1 MISKIIGRLTQTV
14 FVLVATS
21 FISFAIFSFSPDPA
35 DSILGENATIE
46 DRENLRKELG
56 YDRPFVVQFLDF
68 IGRFGQGD
76 FGKSLRTNE
85 RVSDLLIDRAPAT
98 LELVLVSTV
107 VTMIVGILL
116 GIYTGTHRHSRIS
129 QFILSFSLLGVS
141 VPTFLLGLLAVF
153 LFAVHLDWLPAS
165 SRAGVVDLGFWSTG
179 LLTLEG
185 WRSLLL
191 PSLVHSVFN
200 IGLFIRLVRAD
211 VLEIRTS
218 DYITFARA
226 RGLSE
231 KVINYSHVL
240 PNSLTPIINIGALN
254 IGGLIAFSLI
264 TETVFQWP
272 GLGLMF
278 VQAIQ
283 FSDFPIMSVYF
294 VLIAFTFVFLN
305 LLADIL
311 VGVVDP
317 RIRRSG

>member
-200 IGLFIRLVRAD
+200 IGLFIRLVRA
-211 VLEIRTS
+211 
-218 DYITFARA
+218 
-226 RGLSE
+226 
-231 KVINYSHVL
+231 
-240 PNSLTPIINIGALN
+240 
-254 IGGLIAFSLI
+254 
-264 TETVFQWP
+264 
-272 GLGLMF
+272 
-278 VQAIQ
+278 
-283 FSDFPIMSVYF
+283 
-294 VLIAFTFVFLN
+294 
-305 LLADIL
+305 
-311 VGVVDP
+311 
-317 RIRRSG
+317 

>member
-153 LFAVHLDWLPAS
+153 LFAVHLDWLPA
-165 SRAGVVDLGFWSTG
+165 
-179 LLTLEG
+179 
-185 WRSLLL
+185 
-191 PSLVHSVFN
+191 
-200 IGLFIRLVRAD
+200 
-211 VLEIRTS
+211 
-218 DYITFARA
+218 
-226 RGLSE
+226 
-231 KVINYSHVL
+231 
-240 PNSLTPIINIGALN
+240 
-254 IGGLIAFSLI
+254 
-264 TETVFQWP
+264 
-272 GLGLMF
+272 
-278 VQAIQ
+278 
-283 FSDFPIMSVYF
+283 
-294 VLIAFTFVFLN
+294 
-305 LLADIL
+305 
-311 VGVVDP
+311 
-317 RIRRSG
+317 